1 MFIGLNNH
9 EFQTSGLATT
19 SAGAVVSGGP
29 FVFNHSFSGI
39 NTAKIG
45 LNYKFY

>member
-9 EFQTSGLATT
+9 DIPTSGIATLAN
-19 SAGAVVSGGP
+19 GNVVPGGP
-29 FVFNHSFSGI
+29 FVFNHSFNGI